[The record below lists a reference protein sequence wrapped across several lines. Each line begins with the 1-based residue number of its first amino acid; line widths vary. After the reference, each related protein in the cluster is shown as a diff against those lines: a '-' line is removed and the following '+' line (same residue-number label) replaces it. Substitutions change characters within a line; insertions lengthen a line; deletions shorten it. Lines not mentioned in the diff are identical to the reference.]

1 MSFPLHNE
9 SPFDFPSLTKP
20 PSFMPSATP
29 LTPSFLSSPDQ
40 LSLSP
45 QSNRQQ
51 CLIPTTS
58 VSSLRPIRRQRMQQT
73 CGRTQ
78 SSHPSKD
85 RSPYRQIVLILKG
98 LSVVLSPG
106 LETVRV
112 EVRRMSR
119 TQFVWERRSL
129 PSENHLSLFVLNIFG
144 CTISCSLLTI
154 SERFH
159 NSSCCFLNRRTL
171 DCYR

>member
-1 MSFPLHNE
+1 MIAERRMSFPLHNE

-20 PSFMPSATP
+20 PSFTTSATP
-29 LTPSFLSSPDQ
+29 LTPSPDQ

-58 VSSLRPIRRQRMQQT
+58 VSSLRPIRRQRMRQT

-98 LSVVLSPG
+98 LSVILSPG
-106 LETVRV
+106 LETVHV

-119 TQFVWERRSL
+119 TQFVWERHHYS
-129 PSENHLSLFVLNIFG
+129 
-144 CTISCSLLTI
+144 
-154 SERFH
+154 
-159 NSSCCFLNRRTL
+159 
-171 DCYR
+171 